1 MAAAWQISRRTVLRG
16 LGATLALP
24 LLDVMQSPVAQAATA
39 EAAAAAGPRRMAFF
53 FVPNGVN
60 LDHWTPAQD
69 GYAYELPATL
79 KPLEKVKRSLNIISG
94 LTHAR
99 GRANGDG
106 AGDHARSAS
115 VFLTGSQ
122 PRKTDA
128 GNIHVGTS
136 VDQIAAQHVGHLTRF
151 PSLELGCDRSRD
163 SGNCDSGYSC
173 AYSHNISWKSPTAPT
188 GKEIEPRQ
196 VFERLF
202 GKLTENGDRSATE
215 QRKSLKHSLLDYI
228 QDDARD
234 LHRRVSQND
243 RRKLDEYLDS
253 VRQIELRVQRDEE
266 AEKAAA
272 KIEYDAPTEG
282 IPKDFAEH
290 VRLMLDM
297 VTLAFQTD
305 QTRIATCMFAQAGSN
320 RSYGEIGV
328 PEGHH
333 DLSHHGGDAEKLAK
347 IQRINEYHMRQFAYF
362 LERLDTIP
370 EGDGSLLDNCM
381 IVYGSGLGD
390 GNRHNHDNLPVL
402 LAGRGGGTLRTGR
415 HLRYPIETPMTNLF
429 LSLLDRMEV
438 RVPSMADSTGRLP
451 LLA

>member
-1 MAAAWQISRRTVLRG
+1 
-16 LGATLALP
+16 
-24 LLDVMQSPVAQAATA
+24 
-39 EAAAAAGPRRMAFF
+39 
-53 FVPNGVN
+53 
-60 LDHWTPAQD
+60 
-69 GYAYELPATL
+69 
-79 KPLEKVKRSLNIISG
+79 
-94 LTHAR
+94 
-99 GRANGDG
+99 
-106 AGDHARSAS
+106 
-115 VFLTGSQ
+115 
-122 PRKTDA
+122 
-128 GNIHVGTS
+128 
-136 VDQIAAQHVGHLTRF
+136 
-151 PSLELGCDRSRD
+151 
-163 SGNCDSGYSC
+163 
-173 AYSHNISWKSPTAPT
+173 
-188 GKEIEPRQ
+188 
-196 VFERLF
+196 
-202 GKLTENGDRSATE
+202 
-215 QRKSLKHSLLDYI
+215 
-228 QDDARD
+228 
-234 LHRRVSQND
+234 
-243 RRKLDEYLDS
+243 

-305 QTRIATCMFAQAGSN
+305 QTRIATCMLAQAGSN